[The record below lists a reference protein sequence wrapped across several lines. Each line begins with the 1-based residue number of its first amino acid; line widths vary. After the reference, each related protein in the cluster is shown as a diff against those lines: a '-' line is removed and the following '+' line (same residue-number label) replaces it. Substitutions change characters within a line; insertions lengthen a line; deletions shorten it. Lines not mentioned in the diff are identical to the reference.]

1 MEPEPLLDSL
11 RNAVTAMPDD
21 VPLRLH
27 LATMLLRAGQR
38 DEAVRHL
45 GAVLQRDPGNTEAMR
60 MLTSPGEVA
69 GPPASPPADLEGS
82 AERVH
87 GSAFPAPGSVPAP
100 DDAGGVH
107 PGREGSGDGSHAS
120 HGDADDGD
128 ATHGDATHGDAT
140 HGDASQ
146 RDASQRDA
154 SQRDAGHGY
163 DWSQAEDELRD
174 VLPAM
179 FVGEAGSVSAGLDEA
194 RAYDAEHTGLTLA
207 DVAGLDEVKKRLEA
221 AFLAPMR
228 NPELRKLYGKS
239 LRGGLLLYGPPGCG
253 KTFIARAVAGELGAR
268 FITVSFADLID
279 MFVGRSER
287 NIHELF
293 EVARRNS
300 PCVVFLDE
308 VDAIGQKR
316 SQLRNTPM
324 RSAVNQLLLELDDV
338 ASDNTGVFLLAA
350 TNHPWDVDSALRRP
364 GRFDRTLLV
373 LPPDGQAREGVFRY
387 HLRERP
393 VAGIDLGRLSRL
405 TDGYSGADI
414 AHVCETAAEGALLD
428 SVRRGEARLI
438 GQADLEAAVG
448 EVRPSLGTWFE
459 TARNVALFAN
469 EGGAYD
475 DLVAYLRKRRLI

>member
-1 MEPEPLLDSL
+1 MEPDPLLDSL

-27 LATMLLRAGQR
+27 LATLLLRGGQR

-45 GAVLQRDPGNTEAMR
+45 GAVLQREPGNGEALAL
-60 MLTSPGEVA
+60 LTTGSA
-69 GPPASPPADLEGS
+69 GTAGSAGTVVPPAPASPLAGADAS
-82 AERVH
+82 APVPRDLAGEPVR
-87 GSAFPAPGSVPAP
+87 SAGADGDAAMAQAP
-100 DDAGGVH
+100 DDPEAAADPSAGPAG
-107 PGREGSGDGSHAS
+107 PAGEHA
-120 HGDADDGD
+120 D
-128 ATHGDATHGDAT
+128 
-140 HGDASQ
+140 
-146 RDASQRDA
+146 
-154 SQRDAGHGY
+154 GY

-194 RAYDAEHTGLTLA
+194 GVYDAEHTGLTLA

-253 KTFIARAVAGELGAR
+253 KTFVARAVAGELGAR

-287 NIHELF
+287 NIHDLF
-293 EVARRNS
+293 EVARRNA

-373 LPPDGQAREGVFRY
+373 LPPDGPAREGVFRF
-387 HLRERP
+387 HLRDRP
-393 VAGIDLGRLSRL
+393 VAGIDLARLSKL

-414 AHVCETAAEGALLD
+414 AHVCETAAEQALLD
-428 SVRRGEARLI
+428 SVSRGEPRLI
-438 GQADLEAAVG
+438 GQADLEASIV
-448 EVRPSLGTWFE
+448 EVKPSLGTWFE

-475 DLVAYLRKRRLI
+475 DLVAYLRKRRLILRKPVT

>member
-1 MEPEPLLDSL
+1 MEPDPLLDSL
-11 RNAVTAMPDD
+11 RNAVAAMPDD
-21 VPLRLH
+21 VTLRLH
-27 LATMLLRAGQR
+27 LAALLLRSGQR
-38 DEAVRHL
+38 DEAVRHI
-45 GAVLQRDPGNTEAMR
+45 GAILQRDPGNGEALA
-60 MLTSPGEVA
+60 MLTSPAEVS
-69 GPPASPPADLEGS
+69 GPPPSAPPDVEVS
-82 AERVH
+82 AERTRD
-87 GSAFPAPGSVPAP
+87 SAP
-100 DDAGGVH
+100 DAHSPAGVQQ
-107 PGREGSGDGSHAS
+107 P
-120 HGDADDGD
+120 DGD
-128 ATHGDATHGDAT
+128 Q
-140 HGDASQ
+140 ASP
-146 RDASQRDA
+146 
-154 SQRDAGHGY
+154 GGIPTEGY
-163 DWSQAEDELRD
+163 DWTQAEDELRD
-174 VLPAM
+174 VLPTM

-207 DVAGLDEVKKRLEA
+207 DVAGLTEVKKRLEA

-253 KTFIARAVAGELGAR
+253 KTFVARAVAGELGAR

-293 EVARRNS
+293 EVARRNA

-338 ASDNTGVFLLAA
+338 ASDNSGVFLLAA

-373 LPPDGQAREGVFRY
+373 LPPDGPAREGVFRY
-387 HLRERP
+387 HLRDRP
-393 VAGIDLGRLSRL
+393 VAGIDLAKLSKI

-414 AHVCETAAEGALLD
+414 AHICETAAERALLD
-428 SVRRGEARLI
+428 SVHSGEPRLI
-438 GQADLEAAVG
+438 GQADLEAAVT

-469 EGGAYD
+469 EGGTYD

>member
-1 MEPEPLLDSL
+1 MESDPLLDSL
-11 RNAVTAMPDD
+11 RNAVAAMPDD

-27 LATMLLRAGQR
+27 LAALLLRREQR

-45 GAVLQRDPGNTEAMR
+45 GAVLQRDPGNTEAPAR
-60 MLTSPGEVA
+60 KPPGAKAADLPPSAPADLDLSPERSRGASTEPHSPSSGAA
-69 GPPASPPADLEGS
+69 GGAEDPAAPASPAAEPAE
-82 AERVH
+82 
-87 GSAFPAPGSVPAP
+87 
-100 DDAGGVH
+100 
-107 PGREGSGDGSHAS
+107 
-120 HGDADDGD
+120 
-128 ATHGDATHGDAT
+128 
-140 HGDASQ
+140 
-146 RDASQRDA
+146 
-154 SQRDAGHGY
+154 GY

-174 VLPAM
+174 VLPTM

-194 RAYDAEHTGLTLA
+194 GAYDAEHTGLTLA

-253 KTFIARAVAGELGAR
+253 KTFVARAVAGELGAR

-287 NIHELF
+287 NIHDLF
-293 EVARRNS
+293 EVARRNA

-373 LPPDGQAREGVFRY
+373 LPPDGPAREGVFRF
-387 HLRERP
+387 HLRDRP

-414 AHVCETAAEGALLD
+414 AHVCETAAERALLD
-428 SVRRGEARLI
+428 SFSRGEPRLI
-438 GQADLEAAVG
+438 GQADLEAAVT
-448 EVRPSLGTWFE
+448 EVKPSLGTWFD

>member
-1 MEPEPLLDSL
+1 MESEPLLDSL
-11 RNAVTAMPDD
+11 RSAVTAMPDD

-27 LATMLLRAGQR
+27 LAALLLRAGQR

-45 GAVLQRDPGNTEAMR
+45 GAVLQRDPGNGEALAL
-60 MLTSPGEVA
+60 LTGQ
-69 GPPASPPADLEGS
+69 PPSAPADPAVSPERTVAPAGDS
-82 AERVH
+82 A
-87 GSAFPAPGSVPAP
+87 SSPAVPDP
-100 DDAGGVH
+100 
-107 PGREGSGDGSHAS
+107 
-120 HGDADDGD
+120 ADDGD
-128 ATHGDATHGDAT
+128 APAPPPAAPAAPAQPAPPATPAAPAAGAGEDT
-140 HGDASQ
+140 AS
-146 RDASQRDA
+146 
-154 SQRDAGHGY
+154 Y

-179 FVGEAGSVSAGLDEA
+179 FVGDAGSTSALDEA
-194 RAYDAEHTGLTLA
+194 RAYDAEPAGLTLA
-207 DVAGLDEVKKRLEA
+207 DVAGLTEVKQRLEA

-293 EVARRNS
+293 EVARRNA
-300 PCVVFLDE
+300 PCVLFLDE

-373 LPPDGQAREGVFRY
+373 LPPDPAAREGVFRY

-393 VAGIDLGRLSRL
+393 VAGIDLSKLSRL

-414 AHVCETAAEGALLD
+414 AHVCETAAERALLD
-428 SVRRGEARLI
+428 SVTRGEPRLI
-438 GQADLEAAVG
+438 GQADLEAAVS
-448 EVRPSLGTWFE
+448 EVRPSLGTWFD

>member
-1 MEPEPLLDSL
+1 MEPDPLLASL
-11 RNAVTAMPDD
+11 RNAVAAMPDD

-27 LATMLLRAGQR
+27 LAALLLRGEQR

-45 GAVLQRDPGNTEAMR
+45 GAVLQRDPGNAEALA
-60 MLTSPGEVA
+60 MLTSGTPAASGTTAGSPGA
-69 GPPASPPADLEGS
+69 QAADLPPSAPADLDLS
-82 AERVH
+82 PERSRGASPDPHSPSGASGV
-87 GSAFPAPGSVPAP
+87 PGGA
-100 DDAGGVH
+100 AGG
-107 PGREGSGDGSHAS
+107 GGDPEEAPSPTGEPAE
-120 HGDADDGD
+120 
-128 ATHGDATHGDAT
+128 
-140 HGDASQ
+140 
-146 RDASQRDA
+146 
-154 SQRDAGHGY
+154 GY

-174 VLPAM
+174 VLPTM

-194 RAYDAEHTGLTLA
+194 GVYDAEHTGLTLA

-253 KTFIARAVAGELGAR
+253 KTFVARAVAGELGAR

-287 NIHELF
+287 NIHDLF
-293 EVARRNS
+293 EVARRNA

-373 LPPDGQAREGVFRY
+373 LPPDGPAREGVFRF
-387 HLRERP
+387 HLRDRP
-393 VAGIDLGRLSRL
+393 VAGIDLSRLSRL

-414 AHVCETAAEGALLD
+414 AHVCETAAERALLD
-428 SVRRGEARLI
+428 SVSRGEPRLI
-438 GQADLEAAVG
+438 GQADLEAAVT
-448 EVRPSLGTWFE
+448 EVKPSLGTWFE

-475 DLVAYLRKRRLI
+475 DLVAYLRKRRLILRKPVT